1 MASALA
7 ERTLGS
13 ENIGMNPR
21 LSTPHG
27 DIPLPSFFP
36 DATRA
41 VVRSID
47 AQDLAMAGIEGIYVN
62 ALHLAHE
69 PGLSVID
76 AARGVHRFMGW
87 TGPAISDSGGYQVY
101 SLIERS
107 KSYGSITDEG
117 FTYRLKPGDKKS
129 LLTPEKCIEN
139 QFRLG
144 TDAIICLDQ
153 CTHPKASPALQ
164 RESVDHTVAWAR
176 RSRTAYDRCAA
187 DPAFGGR
194 RPLLFAVV
202 QGGADPALRRRCA
215 EGLLEAGFDGYGYGG
230 WPVERDGSLVD
241 MVEYT
246 AGLLPRDKPLLALG
260 IGGPLNILAARG
272 FGYTMFDCTLPT
284 RDARHERLYVF
295 QGEPGPS
302 SRDWHGYVQIG
313 EEQYVRDQGPVEA
326 GCDCACCRGYTRA
339 YLHHLFAIED
349 VLAWRLATIHNL
361 RFYARLFAKL
371 RGA

>member
-1 MASALA
+1 MATSLATAHGELALP
-7 ERTLGS
+7 T
-13 ENIGMNPR
+13 
-21 LSTPHG
+21 
-27 DIPLPSFFP
+27 FFP

-47 AQDLAMAGIEGIYVN
+47 AEDLKAAGIGGIYVN

-76 AARGVHRFMGW
+76 AARGVHGFMGW
-87 TGPAISDSGGYQVY
+87 DGPVVSDSGGYQVY

-107 KSYGSITDEG
+107 KSAGSVSDEG
-117 FTYRLKPGDKKS
+117 FTYRLKPGDRKT
-129 LLTPEKCIEN
+129 LLTPEKCIED

-144 TDAIICLDQ
+144 TDAIVCLDH
-153 CTHPKASPALQ
+153 CTHPKAPAAVQ

-176 RSRTAYDRCAA
+176 RSRAAYDRLAA
-187 DPAFGGR
+187 DPAYGGR

-202 QGGADPALRRRCA
+202 QGGGDPALRRRCA
-215 EGLLEAGFDGYGYGG
+215 EGLLAAGFDGYGYGG

-241 MVEYT
+241 MVGVT

-260 IGGPLNILAARG
+260 IGGPANILAARAA
-272 FGYTMFDCTLPT
+272 GYTMFDCTLPT

-295 QGEPGPS
+295 Q
-302 SRDWHGYVQIG
+302 RDPDPAAADWYAYVQIG
-313 EEQYVRDQGPVEA
+313 EERYVRDQGPVEA
-326 GCDCACCRGYTRA
+326 GCDCACCRRYSRA

-361 RFYARLFAKL
+361 RFYSRLFEKL
-371 RGA
+371 RAM